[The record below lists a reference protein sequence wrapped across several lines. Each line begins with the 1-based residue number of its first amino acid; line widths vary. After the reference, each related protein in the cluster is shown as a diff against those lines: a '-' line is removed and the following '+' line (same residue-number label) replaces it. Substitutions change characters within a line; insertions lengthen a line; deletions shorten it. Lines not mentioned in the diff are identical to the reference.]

1 MPATPRL
8 TKKLELAVMRVP
20 WLHRD
25 TDDLRSVVW
34 HALLGAYIMVAA
46 APTVID
52 VLEKA
57 APAFHGFLF

>member
-1 MPATPRL
+1 
-8 TKKLELAVMRVP
+8 MRMP

-34 HALLGAYIMVAA
+34 HGLLGAYIMVAA